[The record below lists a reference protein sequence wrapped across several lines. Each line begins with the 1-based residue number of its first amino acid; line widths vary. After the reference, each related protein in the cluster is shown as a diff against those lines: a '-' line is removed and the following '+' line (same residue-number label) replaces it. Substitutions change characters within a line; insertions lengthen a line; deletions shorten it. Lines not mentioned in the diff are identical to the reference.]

1 MGRMDGWHT
10 NANAMVGKAYTVYLK
25 GKKKYRHVSELSLSA
40 CSLDPGITRLLG
52 RVCLQ
57 IEAAF
62 PRRLTP
68 QDHRALLT
76 EGLQT

>member
-25 GKKKYRHVSELSLSA
+25 EKKYRHVSELSLSA

-52 RVCLQ
+52 GFVS
-57 IEAAF
+57 
-62 PRRLTP
+62 
-68 QDHRALLT
+68 
-76 EGLQT
+76 